1 MQPSRYPVDWNWL
14 SAVWRQFVTTGVLD
28 PSLDPI
34 VAMSWQRC
42 ALRYNPCAA
51 ADLPAL
57 SAVELEDRRNKLAHL
72 IALVRPFMED
82 IHQLVENTGY
92 IRHHQGL
99 VIYYFCTI

>member
-42 ALRYNPCAA
+42 ALRYNPLAN

-57 SAVELEDRRNKLAHL
+57 SAAELEDRRNKLAHL
-72 IALVRPFMED
+72 ITLVRPFMED

-92 IRHHQGL
+92 IRHHQDL